1 MKHPV
6 PKKKTSKSRT
16 RSRHSSFKRDALNRL
31 EGMAAAAG
39 HRFAKAEK
47 LLKEEKQKK
56 AVEKITKVKA

>member
-16 RSRHSSFKRDALNRL
+16 RRRYSSFKRNALTKL
-31 EGMAAAAG
+31 EGMVAASG

-47 LLKEEKQKK
+47 LLKEVKQKK
-56 AVEKITKVKA
+56 EVEKITKVKA